1 MSAQSRKMSSQNR
14 LAPRCPRNPWLC
26 PLNLPN
32 PSTMSAQSRK
42 MSSQYHPTAMMSA
55 QFLIMSSQSP
65 KSINYVRSIAK
76 DVLPISSGRHDVRA
90 IPNYVLSIFQIHPL
104 CPLKRKKCPP
114 NSATTQ
120 NLSNTTLQNSIFPP
134 HLVLPLNNCYIKF
147 NNSER
152 GRYLS
157 K

>member
-1 MSAQSRKMSSQNR
+1 MCNTHALSAQLLIMSSQSHKSNNYVRSIAKDVLPISSGPKMSAQSQ
-14 LAPRCPRNPWLC
+14 
-26 PLNLPN
+26 
-32 PSTMSAQSRK
+32 
-42 MSSQYHPTAMMSA
+42 
-55 QFLIMSSQSP
+55 IMSSQSP

-76 DVLPISSGRHDVRA
+76 DVLPISSDRHDVRA
-90 IPNYVLSIFQIHPL
+90 IPDYVLSISRIHHL

-134 HLVLPLNNCYIKF
+134 HLVLPLNTCYIKF